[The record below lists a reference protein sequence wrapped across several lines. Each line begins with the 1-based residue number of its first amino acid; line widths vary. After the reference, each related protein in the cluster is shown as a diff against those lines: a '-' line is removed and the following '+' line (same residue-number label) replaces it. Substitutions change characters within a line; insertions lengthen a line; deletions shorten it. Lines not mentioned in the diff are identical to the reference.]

1 MQLRSFISLGLA
13 LIAGFLDVDAATPTD
28 VQIREV
34 QKSLREEYS
43 EAENEYNGLVQKKD
57 MPLPATEALVPLYE
71 EFQKRASHLE
81 SVPAIPA
88 PVVGPSLIWTKRVRA
103 VPRPVSSADA
113 FLCAIDDSVVP
124 FSGEFVR
131 HVEDISLPERGGI
144 GFSFVRTYASF
155 SSMDYGL
162 GPGWDCNWNVTLRS
176 EGENV
181 LVLHCQGRDIRFAL
195 QNGSWVPEPG
205 EFLRLDINGE
215 KAVVTNPD
223 LSRLEFEPAAVVDAV
238 ERRWRL
244 SAVSSRHGNG
254 TVNRLTVTYLEGCD
268 RIHFV
273 TDPFG
278 QCIDF
283 SYNETGH
290 LVQVT
295 APHNAVQF
303 AYEEKGDTLV
313 QAVYPQRMSTIAT
326 TAKSFT
332 GYAYDG
338 GRRLIRETPAGAPSL
353 VATYDEA
360 GRVVACAL
368 EAKNQAQTWTIQYT
382 EGETIVQGPVPTP
395 GMRYHFGSTP
405 HSSLPNCVSIPA
417 RNAETRYV
425 YNSDFLVT
433 NETDAIGMR
442 TTYAYDSGNPN
453 PIHRGNQIAM
463 RRAPAPNLPADL
475 SEIGTETSYHLDI
488 AAVEKEVTYQVDKNG
503 VRTNLKTESF
513 VYSEGDLMP
522 IRHEEAGIVSRMLYN
537 CYGNPVVEVDATNHC
552 TLYSYADN
560 LPITSDYALSRGR
573 PDGGGLLV
581 EQVEDADAKQI
592 QAACTA
598 IKAKPPRYGDAKVT
612 PPVARRTRFARDAR
626 GNVIRE
632 QCGYADT
639 LYFRNSEGSVIA
651 ESDAQSGTRVHEY
664 LPSGKTACIYTE
676 FVPHPEAVF
685 QGERVYPFVERHFV
699 KETFEYDSL
708 LQLSA
713 HSPTAEA
720 SRDVDVPRLVYER
733 FPNGRVHRFRNAS
746 GLCREDVVDPATGYL
761 VGQRMEDNGNTAVL
775 AVDLQYHPNGELRSS
790 MDMYGGK
797 TEYRLDGFGNVRSTI
812 MPNGRVD
819 TRRVDALGRVLEEVS
834 NDGAGN
840 VLSRTTYYYDN
851 PYGQLSKKEAWTGT
865 NSSEV
870 VSEIRYDVNGRKIAE
885 RGAHEDSWSHTLY
898 DGLGRV
904 MAVRN
909 SAGDDSVTIYRQ
921 DREVYALTVAHGT
934 ALPNITR
941 TSGILSELDDCG
953 RVFRRVPVDA
963 KGKVAKER
971 EEFFVYDA
979 VGQTVRTENALA
991 VTETDYDSLGR
1002 VVRVLTTP
1010 KRTDQGERPV
1020 LVTTEY
1026 LADGRVARKET
1037 GNTALALIGMK
1048 SNVTPQLV
1056 EAPQETRTEYDG
1068 LGRLIRTIQPDGL
1081 TVTTV
1086 YNAHSLPERMTW
1098 THANDTEKILRS
1110 LSFAYSDMGQVL
1122 SISDALTGQV
1132 IQKCEYDAFGRCI
1145 RSTDHGASGIVES
1158 RTAFDAMGRVVE
1170 EGVSLDGRQFPR
1182 QTFRYDAGKGII
1194 EKAWKGLALQNSPY
1208 WQNEIYQA
1216 DGAGRVRSLILD
1228 AEPFATWD
1236 YIGNAVEIRVVRESC
1251 LKTKWT
1257 YNNLGEPVL
1266 QRILR
1271 GNETFGT
1278 LEYAYGPQGQA
1289 EYSSTRLNG
1298 PLGREY
1304 TYATFS
1310 GFDSYRRL
1318 TAQNG
1323 ETAIPE
1329 AAERSRRRSQVLGT
1343 KDGSLQ
1349 ALESTRMAYDQTDS
1363 LWIRYSGELNDG
1375 VRYSGELND
1384 SFLASAFSPAQAP
1397 VFVSAAKV
1405 QFQLRQPPPLE
1416 LASNRETTT
1425 AFWEHGDD
1433 DVDRLKAEEDVYD
1446 SLGNLVEFNG
1456 TYWNGHRQYPV
1467 TWSLT
1472 YDPLGRLVEMSAK
1485 ARENVSVVIN
1495 GEQMASLVFTYDS
1508 RNRRIAK
1515 TVKDRTDPDDRTKES
1530 VTTTYTVYSGNEQR
1544 LVLEDANEGNGNFK
1558 LREEYLWG
1566 AGSRELLMAAMPENI
1581 AEKGKAAD
1589 SNRYYFQQDRNLNVV
1604 LVTKKESMGLG
1615 PETVSAASYMG
1626 FGENATRAN
1635 IESVSCDDR
1644 LGKNSISQSL
1654 EGFSDKW
1661 YPLQKGLHYLQLDLE
1676 EESHLAQLNIWTAD
1690 HFPDSFAVFVL
1701 PSKEKTPATAG
1712 NLADWVRTHQEE
1724 YCVAISDKGK
1734 CQGRF
1739 KRPEWESP
1747 YRINLGGLRGRHI
1760 AIVWDGRDSPQGG
1773 IDVREFEV
1781 TKVPDNPSAI
1791 AFAGQW
1797 LDRET
1802 DLYYQINRYRKA
1814 GSEKFISPDPLG
1826 FLDGPNM
1833 YAYAHANPLEW
1844 HDPDGRL
1851 AFLATAGIGAAV
1863 GAILGGGGYALR
1875 CWLTGEEFSWKEFG
1889 IQAAIGAISGAIAGA
1904 TFGACLP
1911 AAAGFWGMV
1920 GAGAASGAAG
1930 GFVQGTMDTGLHGGS
1945 FQAALLSGAKG
1956 AVVGGI
1962 AGAVGGGVVK
1972 GIAAPKNISFFGR
1985 QLSAGARGFLTTGVS
2000 GFSAGGVGG
2009 ATSGLMTGLETG
2021 DYSGVGTGFVKGALV
2036 GAATGIAVHG
2046 ALAGY
2051 ERARGITW
2059 DQNRAS
2065 YWKEEARLHPDK
2077 WSAENLARMQSGR
2090 APQRFN
2096 PDTGML
2102 ESMELHHS
2110 GIPRRA
2116 GLSRLLT
2123 DQRRNLRQVWPD
2135 EHRAI
2140 DPFRR

>member
-1 MQLRSFISLGLA
+1 MRIRSDIFTALA
-13 LIAGFLDVDAATPTD
+13 LIGVFLNANAAVPTAS
-28 VQIREV
+28 QIRKE
-34 QKSLREEYS
+34 QEALREEYRQ
-43 EAENEYNGLVQKKD
+43 AELEYEGLVSEKD
-57 MPLPATEALVPLYE
+57 MSLPATEALVPLYE
-71 EFQKRASHLE
+71 EFQKRASQLE
-81 SVPAIPA
+81 SVPVIPA
-88 PVVGPSLIWTKRVRA
+88 PVAGPALIWAKSVRV
-103 VPRPVSSADA
+103 VPHPVSSADA
-113 FLCAIDDSVVP
+113 FLCAIDGSVVP

-131 HVEDISLPERGGI
+131 HAEDISLPKRGGI

-176 EGENV
+176 EGENA
-181 LVLHCQGRDIRFAL
+181 LVLHFQGRDIRFAL
-195 QNGSWVPEPG
+195 QGGSWMPEPG
-205 EFLRLDINGE
+205 EFLRLDLNGE
-215 KAVVTNPD
+215 KAVVTTPD
-223 LSRLEFEPAAVVDAV
+223 LSRMEFETAAERDGNG
-238 ERRWRL
+238 RRWRL
-244 SAVSSRHGNG
+244 SYAASRHGNG
-254 TVNRLTVTYLEGCD
+254 SMNRLAVTYLDGCD

-278 QCIDF
+278 QRIDF
-283 SYNETGH
+283 SYNEAGH
-290 LVQVT
+290 LIQVT
-295 APHNAVQF
+295 APHDAVQF
-303 AYEEKGDTLV
+303 VYDEEGDTLV
-313 QAVYPQRMSTIAT
+313 KAVYPQRMASIAM
-326 TAKSFT
+326 TAKSHT
-332 GYAYDG
+332 DYAYDG
-338 GRRLIRETPAGAPSL
+338 GHRLVRETPAGSPSL

-360 GRVVACAL
+360 GRVVSCAL
-368 EAKNQAQTWTIQYT
+368 EAKGQSQTWTVQYT
-382 EGETIVQGPVPTP
+382 DGETVVQGPAPTP
-395 GMRYHFGSTP
+395 ENHYHFGNAM
-405 HSSLPNCVSIPA
+405 HSSLPDCVSIPA
-417 RNAETRYV
+417 RNAETRYG

-433 NETDAIGMR
+433 NETDAIGAQ
-442 TTYAYDSGNPN
+442 TTYLYDSDNPN
-453 PIHRGNQIAM
+453 PIHRGNRIAV
-463 RRAPAPNLPADL
+463 RRTPVANLPADWM
-475 SEIGTETSYHLDI
+475 EIGTETIYHEEI
-488 AAVEKEVTYQVDKNG
+488 AAIFKEVTYQVDKNG

-513 VYSEGDLMP
+513 EYSKGDLMP
-522 IRHEEAGIVSRMLYN
+522 VRHDDGGIVSQAIFNR
-537 CYGNPVVEVDATNHC
+537 YGNPVVEVDAANHC
-552 TLYSYADN
+552 TLYFYSDN
-560 LPITSDYALSRGR
+560 LPVTSDYTLTQGR

-581 EQVEDADAKQI
+581 EQVEDAVI
-592 QAACTA
+592 R
-598 IKAKPPRYGDAKVT
+598 AKPPRYGDAKVT
-612 PPVARRTRFARDAR
+612 PAVARRTRFARDVR

-639 LYFRNSEGSVIA
+639 LYFRNSEGSVVA

-664 LPSGKTACIYTE
+664 LPSGKTANIYTE
-676 FVPHPEAVF
+676 FVPHPGAVF
-685 QGERVYPFVERHFV
+685 QGEKVYPFGDRRFV
-699 KETFEYDSL
+699 KETFEYDPL

-720 SRDVDVPRLVYER
+720 SRDAIPRLAYGR
-733 FPNGRVHRFRNAS
+733 YPNGRVHRFRNAS

-761 VGQRMEDNGNTAVL
+761 VEQRMVDNGNTAVL
-775 AVDLQYHPNGELRSS
+775 ASNFQYHPNGELCSS
-790 MDMYGGK
+790 VDMFGGK
-797 TEYRLDGFGNVRSTI
+797 TEYRLDGFGNVQSTVL
-812 MPNGRVD
+812 PNGRVD
-819 TRRVDALGRVLEEVS
+819 TRRVDALGRVLEEIS
-834 NDGAGN
+834 EDGAGN
-840 VLSRTTYYYDN
+840 ILSRTTYSYDN
-851 PYGQLSKKEAWTGT
+851 PYGLLSREEAWTGT

-870 VSEIRYDVNGRKIAE
+870 VLEIVYDGNGRKIAE

-898 DGLGRV
+898 DGLGRI

-909 SAGDDSVTIYRQ
+909 PVGDYSVTIYRH
-921 DREVYALTVAHGT
+921 DKEVYARTIAHGT
-934 ALPNITR
+934 SLPNITK
-941 TSGILSELDDCG
+941 TSGILSELDDYG
-953 RVFRRVPVDA
+953 RVARRVPVDA
-963 KGKVAKER
+963 KGKVAKDR
-971 EEFFVYDA
+971 EEFFGYDA
-979 VGQTVRTENALA
+979 VGKSVRTDNALVA
-991 VTETDYDSLGR
+991 TETDYDSLGR
-1002 VVRVLTTP
+1002 TVRVRTTP

-1026 LADGRVARKET
+1026 LADGRVVRRET
-1037 GNTALALIGMK
+1037 GNTALALVGTK
-1048 SNVTPQLV
+1048 NHVTPQLV
-1056 EAPQETRTEYDG
+1056 EAPQETKTEYDG

-1081 TVTTV
+1081 TVTTA
-1086 YNAHSLPERMTW
+1086 YNVHSLPERMIW
-1098 THANDTEKILRS
+1098 THVNDSGKVLRS
-1110 LSFAYSDMGQVL
+1110 LSFTYSNMGQVL

-1132 IQKCEYDAFGRCI
+1132 IQECEYDAFGRCI
-1145 RSTDHGASGIVES
+1145 HSMDHGAGGVVEA
-1158 RTAFDAMGRVVE
+1158 RMAFDTMGRVVE
-1170 EGVSLDGRQFPR
+1170 EGASLDGRRLPW
-1182 QTFRYDAGKGII
+1182 QTFRYDAGKGVTERI
-1194 EKAWKGLALQNSPY
+1194 WKGLAPPNTLHY
-1208 WQNEIYQA
+1208 WQGETYQA
-1216 DGAGRVRSLILD
+1216 DEAGRVRSLALD
-1228 AEPFATWD
+1228 GNPFAAWD
-1236 YIGNAVEIRVVRESC
+1236 YVGDAVEIRAVRDSG
-1251 LKTKWT
+1251 LQTKWA
-1257 YNNLGEPVL
+1257 YNDLGEPVA

-1289 EYSSTRLNG
+1289 EFSSTRLNG
-1298 PLGREY
+1298 RLGREY
-1304 TYATFS
+1304 TYAIYS

-1323 ETAIPE
+1323 ETAIPPGV
-1329 AAERSRRRSQVLGT
+1329 AERSRRRSQVLGT
-1343 KDGSLQ
+1343 KDDSLQ
-1349 ALESTRMAYDQTDS
+1349 ALESTRMVYDQTDS
-1363 LWIRYSGELNDG
+1363 LW

-1384 SFLASAFSPAQAP
+1384 SFLASAFSPAQTP

-1405 QFQLRQPPPLE
+1405 QFQLRQPPSLE

-1456 TYWNGHRQYPV
+1456 TYWNGHRKYPV

-1472 YDPLGRLVEMSAK
+1472 YDPLGRLVGMAAK
-1485 ARENVSVVIN
+1485 ARENVFVVTN
-1495 GEQMASLVFTYDS
+1495 GEQIASLVFTYDS

-1515 TVKDRTDPDDRTKES
+1515 TVKDCTDPDDRTKES
-1530 VTTTYTVYSGNEQR
+1530 VKTTYTVFSGNEQR
-1544 LVLEDANEGNGNFK
+1544 LVLEDANEGDRNFK

-1566 AGSRELLMAAMPENI
+1566 AGSRELLMAAMPENL
-1581 AEKGKAAD
+1581 AEKEKAFGF
-1589 SNRYYFQQDRNLNVV
+1589 SNRYYFQQDRNLNVI
-1604 LVTKKESMGLG
+1604 LVTKKGTLG
-1615 PETVSAASYMG
+1615 PETVSTASYLG
-1626 FGENATRAN
+1626 FGENATRAKV
-1635 IESVSCDDR
+1635 ESVKCDGDDR
-1644 LGKNSISQSL
+1644 FGKESISQSL
-1654 EGFSDKW
+1654 DGFSGKW

-1690 HFPDSFAVFVL
+1690 HFPGSFAVFVL
-1701 PSKEKTPATAG
+1701 PSKEKTPDEVG
-1712 NLADWVRTHQEE
+1712 NLTDWVRTHQEE

-1739 KRPEWESP
+1739 KRPEWELP
-1747 YRINLGGLRGRHI
+1747 YRINLGGLRGQHI

-1773 IDVREFEV
+1773 IEVREFEV
-1781 TKVPDNPSAI
+1781 TRVPDNPSAI

-1851 AFLATAGIGAAV
+1851 AFLAPAGIGAAI

-1875 CWLTGEEFSWKEFG
+1875 CWLTGEEFSWKEFA
-1889 IQAAIGAISGAIAGA
+1889 IQTAIGAISGAIAGA

-1985 QLSAGARGFLTTGVS
+1985 QLSAGARGFLTAGVS